1 MIGQFNIYIYMLIPV
16 LLPYFKKIRVNLRG
30 FANLGE
36 ENKITK
42 FRAVWEFL
50 AASDRDRYELL
61 CTIIKYYEFM

>member
-36 ENKITK
+36 ENKITNNK
-42 FRAVWEFL
+42 KSLNNRLSF
-50 AASDRDRYELL
+50 
-61 CTIIKYYEFM
+61 